1 MTTAFSAVVVI
12 ADTPIA
18 SVGGVQF
25 EAAFQ
30 HEDPAAV
37 WELTPF
43 SKTNQVYQAVI
54 EITGDDPGP
63 VVWSVEGTDK
73 DLFNIDSS
81 TGKVTF
87 SKAVT
92 LDYETKSS
100 YSFTV
105 VATVGGMA
113 FRQDVSL
120 MVRNVDIEGTHGR
133 TAQDFDTENLDGT
146 NKAEVIF
153 GLDGADTINGGAG
166 NDTLRGGAGR
176 DVLYGGISGQN
187 QLYGGNGADL
197 FVLNRHNVGGE
208 VTATDIIKDFDRAEG
223 DRIRI
228 ETINAK
234 LDEVKFKKQ
243 GESLTSNTV
252 IVKEVSVGER
262 KDAQITFAVGI
273 RHKLTLE
280 GISPD
285 DITDLSDWFVAVKTG
300 DISLFDPVPDVI

>member
-1 MTTAFSAVVVI
+1 MIILTSDENTDLTQTFTLKVVNVDEAGSIAALAAPVQGTALSVPAITDPDGSVVITAREWQRFDDADDTSATVLGGGVTYTPVQADVGKLLKLKVTYNDGQGNGKTVTTAFSAVVVI

-43 SKTNQVYQAVI
+43 AKTNQVYQAVI

-113 FRQDVSL
+113 FR
-120 MVRNVDIEGTHGR
+120 
-133 TAQDFDTENLDGT
+133 
-146 NKAEVIF
+146 
-153 GLDGADTINGGAG
+153 
-166 NDTLRGGAGR
+166 
-176 DVLYGGISGQN
+176 
-187 QLYGGNGADL
+187 
-197 FVLNRHNVGGE
+197 
-208 VTATDIIKDFDRAEG
+208 
-223 DRIRI
+223 
-228 ETINAK
+228 
-234 LDEVKFKKQ
+234 
-243 GESLTSNTV
+243 
-252 IVKEVSVGER
+252 
-262 KDAQITFAVGI
+262 
-273 RHKLTLE
+273 
-280 GISPD
+280 
-285 DITDLSDWFVAVKTG
+285 
-300 DISLFDPVPDVI
+300 